1 MNVSNILSIGRLE
14 ACRRSPYFQ
23 AALLA
28 LVPVAKPG
36 LGTVASTADF
46 LFLYDPE
53 TIKQWAKENDAYIP
67 FAFFHELMHCIL
79 KHTER
84 CGSRQP
90 KLWNVACDLWINEQ
104 AVAAGY
110 VMPPGGVLPATFDF
124 PGNLTPDE
132 YYSLLLKKQ
141 EEMEKESGKSEPGE
155 GESGEGESGD
165 GDGDGDGEKG
175 EGSSGGLC
183 PDKPTLGGG
192 WCGSCAGHP
201 VPDEPTGGEASE
213 MGGRSE
219 ADVENIRRVTAEAV
233 KDQGGKG
240 RGNVPAGL
248 LRWSEEVLGQPKIA
262 WQTLLAR
269 ATRNAI
275 AYRPGAVDY
284 RYSRVS
290 RRQAACGFG
299 PGRPIMPALI
309 APVPR
314 VALVLD
320 TSGSMGSEDIKAGLN
335 EASGVL
341 RAVGAD
347 IQFCACDSRVHEL
360 KKVRSAGELHK
371 LVKGG
376 GGTHFHPAFEAL
388 AKLKE
393 RPEVVVFAT
402 DGGGSAPAKPP
413 KGMHVIWL
421 LIGHHRCH
429 PYFDGGEEWG
439 QFIEIDDND

>member
-1 MNVSNILSIGRLE
+1 MSKVNNILSVGRLQ

-53 TIKQWAKENDAYIP
+53 VIEKWEKENDEYIP
-67 FAFFHELMHCIL
+67 FAFFHELMHCVL
-79 KHTER
+79 KHQER
-84 CGSRQP
+84 CGTRQP
-90 KLWNVACDLWINEQ
+90 KLWNLATDIWINEQ

-110 VMPPGGVLPATFDF
+110 VMPPGGVLPKTFNF
-124 PGNLTPDE
+124 ASNLTPGE
-132 YYSLLLKKQ
+132 YYALLLKKQ
-141 EEMEKESGKSEPGE
+141 EEQEKQRQKQKGKGKGQGE
-155 GESGEGESGD
+155 GQGGGDKEDDGEGG
-165 GDGDGDGEKG
+165 GE
-175 EGSSGGLC
+175 
-183 PDKPTLGGG
+183 PDLTPGKPQMGGG
-192 WCGSCAGHP
+192 WCGSCAGNP
-201 VPDEPTGGEASE
+201 VPDEPEGDAAAEA
-213 MGGRSE
+213 GGRSE
-219 ADVENIRRVTAEAV
+219 ADVENIRRVTAESV
-233 KDQGGKG
+233 KDHGSKG
-240 RGNVPAGL
+240 RGFVPSGL
-248 LRWSEEVLGQPKIA
+248 NRWAEEVLGTPKIA

-275 AYRPGAVDY
+275 AYRAGAVDY

-320 TSGSMGSEDIKAGLN
+320 TSGSMGHEDVKAGLT
-335 EASGVL
+335 EAAGVL
-341 RAVGAD
+341 KAVGAD
-347 IQFCACDSRVHEL
+347 IQFCACDAAVHEL
-360 KKVRSAGELHK
+360 KKVRSAGQLQK

-376 GGTHFHPAFEAL
+376 GGTSFVPAFEAL

-402 DGGGSAPAKPP
+402 DGGGDAPATPP

-421 LIGHHRCH
+421 LIGGHKQH
-429 PYFDGGEEWG
+429 PWFRDGAEEWG
-439 QFIEIDDND
+439 TFIEIND

>member
-1 MNVSNILSIGRLE
+1 MAKFNVSNALSIGRLE

-28 LVPVAKPG
+28 LVPIEKPG

-53 TIKQWAKENDAYIP
+53 TIEKWVAENDAYIP

-79 KHTER
+79 RHQTR
-84 CGSRQP
+84 CGARQH

-104 AVAAGY
+104 AIEAGY
-110 VMPPGGVLPATFDF
+110 VMPPGGLLPDTFKF
-124 PGNLTPDE
+124 EGNLSPDE
-132 YYSLLLKKQ
+132 YYALLLKKQ
-141 EEMEKESGKSEPGE
+141 EEQEEQKGKGEPGE
-155 GESGEGESGD
+155 DGEGEG
-165 GDGDGDGEKG
+165 GGGKG
-175 EGSSGGLC
+175 E
-183 PDKPTLGGG
+183 PDLTAKEPTLGGG
-192 WCGSCAGHP
+192 WCGSCAGNP
-201 VPDEPTGGEASE
+201 VPDEPSGDEAGE

-219 ADVENIRRVTAEAV
+219 ADVENIRRVTAEAT
-233 KDQGGKG
+233 KDYGQKG
-240 RGNVPAGL
+240 RGFVPGGL
-248 LRWSEEVLGQPKIA
+248 LRWSEELLGVPKIA

-275 AYRPGAVDY
+275 AYRAGAVDY
-284 RYSRVS
+284 RYSKVS
-290 RRQAACGFG
+290 RRQAAVGYG

-320 TSGSMGSEDIKAGLN
+320 TSGSMGHDDVKAGLA
-335 EASGVL
+335 EAAGVL

-347 IQFCACDSRVHEL
+347 IQFCACDAKVHEM
-360 KKVRSAGELHK
+360 KKVRSVGQLHG

-376 GGTHFHPAFEAL
+376 GGTDFVPAFEAL
-388 AKLKE
+388 DRLKD

-402 DGGGSAPAKPP
+402 DGGGGAPAKPP
-413 KGMHVIWL
+413 AGMHVIWL
-421 LIGHHRCH
+421 LIGHHKCH
-429 PYFDGGEEWG
+429 PYFAGDAEWG
-439 QFIEIDDND
+439 TFIEIDD